1 MGFFFLFDKDCR
13 KVAKANTAKT
23 FSVIGRDVN
32 EVFAAAAAQRDEI

>member
-1 MGFFFLFDKDCR
+1 MDFFFLFGKDFQ

-23 FSVIGRDVN
+23 FSVIGRDIN